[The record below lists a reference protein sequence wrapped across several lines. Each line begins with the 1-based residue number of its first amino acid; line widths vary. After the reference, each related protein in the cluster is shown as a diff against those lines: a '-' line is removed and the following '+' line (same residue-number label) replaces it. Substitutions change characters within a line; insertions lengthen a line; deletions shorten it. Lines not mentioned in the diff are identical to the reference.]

1 MHDIVQPPRLMIL
14 ESLADENVLF
24 TFADVLTPAR
34 ANLKT
39 QNAINTVFV
48 ATHADLI
55 RKRVLKRMNADAGSE
70 RNGARQQIVEDG
82 EVSDLDVLMSD
93 EMHA

>member
-1 MHDIVQPPRLMIL
+1 M
-14 ESLADENVLF
+14 
-24 TFADVLTPAR
+24 LTPAR
-34 ANLKT
+34 ANLKP

-70 RNGARQQIVEDG
+70 RKRFRREGAQIVEDG

-93 EMHA
+93 DEMHA

>member
-55 RKRVLKRMNADAGSE
+55 RKRVLKRMNADAGCE
-70 RNGARQQIVEDG
+70 GAHIIEDG

>member
-1 MHDIVQPPRLMIL
+1 M
-14 ESLADENVLF
+14 
-24 TFADVLTPAR
+24 LTPAR
-34 ANLKT
+34 ANLKP
-39 QNAINTVFV
+39 QNAINTVLV

-70 RNGARQQIVEDG
+70 RKRFRCEGAHIIDDG
-82 EVSDLDVLMSD
+82 EVSDLDVFMSDD